1 MLEMES
7 TKEEQANQ
15 CKVSPKEDDDL
26 HQTWTIHLASL
37 DEGSLFFVGCSSRMS
52 VV

>member
-1 MLEMES
+1 MPEMES

-15 CKVSPKEDDDL
+15 CKDSAKEDDDL
-26 HQTWTIHLASL
+26 HQTSAIHLASV